1 MRNGEWLILKGD
13 GVMADKMEF
22 PKTMREFIDNHS
34 FKDSEEIYT
43 NGAELVPVFRVEQ
56 ALEHYEKEI
65 RNKAIDDFA
74 DKIISLCDDGE
85 FMNRFNEFTATTILE
100 LAEQLKAGA
109 YSGEMHGKRKE
120 NISK

>member
-1 MRNGEWLILKGD
+1 
-13 GVMADKMEF
+13 MADKMEF

-65 RNKAIDDFA
+65 RNKALNDFA
-74 DKIISLCDDGE
+74 GGLQYLLVKYAIENTLEPNINNVKFSLNHIEKIISRV
-85 FMNRFNEFTATTILE
+85 F
-100 LAEQLKAGA
+100 EQLKAG
-109 YSGEMHGKRKE
+109 GENE
-120 NISK
+120 

>member
-1 MRNGEWLILKGD
+1 
-13 GVMADKMEF
+13 MADKMEF

-34 FKDSEEIYT
+34 FKDIGEVYT

-74 DKIISLCDDGE
+74 EKVKEIYA
-85 FMNRFNEFTATTILE
+85 FTILE
-100 LAEQLKAGA
+100 EEKLNEIAEQLKAGVK
-109 YSGEMHGKRKE
+109 YEM
-120 NISK
+120 